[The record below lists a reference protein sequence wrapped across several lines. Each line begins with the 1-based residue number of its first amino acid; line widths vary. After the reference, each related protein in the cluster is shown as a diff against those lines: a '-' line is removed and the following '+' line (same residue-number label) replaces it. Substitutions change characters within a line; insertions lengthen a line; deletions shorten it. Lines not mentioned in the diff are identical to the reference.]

1 VDRRSAPATATAAW
15 TDVRRSEGRR
25 QALAAHTEGIDIAR
39 RKALI
44 TVFLLLALGT
54 AGCSPATVVPPDTE
68 PYPDEPFVPARSAR
82 SFGDSVGVGVRLTW
96 IDTAYGDYAT
106 LKSRLQELGVRNV
119 HDGLCAT
126 CQYQIDRLKDLSANG
141 IKALIGVGDL
151 RGGTAKMQANLNAIR
166 DKLPGVATA
175 VVAPNEPDLEPVSD
189 WVTMTRDYQRELWTR
204 VKGDP
209 ALAHLPVLGPSLV
222 NRESR
227 DMLGDLSQYLD
238 RGNLHPY
245 PGGSLPLAN
254 LDDEKWLASKVSGSK
269 PLVSTE
275 VGYHTDLSFDGAHRP
290 VSEAA
295 KAVYT
300 PRLVLEAFLGG
311 IERSYLFQLA
321 DPWSPAEAASLGVP
335 GPENAFGL
343 LDSNLARKPSFLSL
357 RNLMRAADS
366 GSAAVATPGGLRYGL
381 EGAGPDVKQ
390 LLLRSADGSYAL
402 VLWRQVS
409 VWDRNAKRDLSPTP
423 DDLDVVMGEP
433 IGLARRFDPVT
444 SDVEQQRWSAPR
456 RISVSLAGAPVVLRL
471 TPAEAS
477 STAEPETTP
486 SETTPSTPPETTPA
500 PPARGTTPPPA
511 GTPAGG
517 SPAAPRSQPRSRAKT
532 KAKRKRTRTRR
543 ARVCRAARRAR
554 VHHAPRKVRR
564 KRAAACHRARAAA
577 KRRARH
583 HRRASRSSRG

>member
-1 VDRRSAPATATAAW
+1 VTAI
-15 TDVRRSEGRR
+15 V
-25 QALAAHTEGIDIAR
+25 R

-44 TVFLLLALGT
+44 SVLVLLALGL
-54 AGCSPATVVPPDTE
+54 AGCSPATVVPPDSD

-151 RGGTAKMQANLNAIR
+151 RGGTAKMQANLDAIR
-166 DKLPGVATA
+166 EKLPGVATA

-189 WVTMTRDYQRELWTR
+189 WVTKTRDYQRELYTR

-227 DMLGDLSQYLD
+227 DMLGDLSPYLD

-269 PLVSTE
+269 PLVTTE
-275 VGYHTDLSFDGAHRP
+275 VGYHTDLAYDGAHRP

-300 PRLVLEAFLGG
+300 PRLVLESFLGG
-311 IERSYLFQLA
+311 IERTYLFQLI
-321 DPWSPAEAASLGVP
+321 DPWSPEEAASLGVP
-335 GPENAFGL
+335 GPDNAFGL
-343 LDSNLARKPSFLSL
+343 LDSNLTRKPSFLSL
-357 RNLMRAADS
+357 RNLMRAVDS
-366 GSAAVATPGGLRYGL
+366 GSAPVTVPGGLRYGL

-423 DDLDVVMGEP
+423 DQLDVVLGEP

-456 RISVSLAGAPVVLRL
+456 RMTVSLAGAPVVLRL

-486 SETTPSTPPETTPA
+486 TGTTPSTTPETTPA
-500 PPARGTTPPPA
+500 PPAQGATPPPA
-511 GTPAGG
+511 GTESTTP
-517 SPAAPRSQPRSRAKT
+517 PAAPRSRSKAKAKARARA
-532 KAKRKRTRTRR
+532 KAKRERALARR
-543 ARVCRAARRAR
+543 ARACRAARRAR
-554 VHHAPRKVRR
+554 ASHAPRRVRR
-564 KRAAACHRARAAA
+564 KRAAACHRARVAA
-577 KRRARH
+577 KRGARH
-583 HRRASRSSRG
+583 HRRASRASRG